1 MEKTLRVGFASV
13 EDAANERS
21 WSGTPAHILKMLRE
35 TPGVQV
41 ELISPL
47 GQKLKWIYGP
57 RKWMA
62 QRRGEHFNWKR
73 EAWSL
78 RHFAAV
84 IERRFRARSLD
95 VVFSTSSIPCTQLRP
110 EIPVVFWTDAT
121 IHGMKSYYRE
131 NLSAHSER
139 ASRLQ
144 EETAIKKARFACYAS
159 NWAAGEARKLTNP
172 ERVKVLPL
180 GPNLA
185 VKHSAEDVSEWIRE
199 RTQRVTRRCT
209 LLLVGVEWERKGVDI
224 AVETARHLNDA
235 GIEATLKIVG
245 CTPPAG
251 RARLYPFVEVLG
263 RINKNAPDGY
273 RRLVE
278 LYRTADV
285 FVLPS
290 RAEAFGVA
298 VAEAAAFGLPALVCR
313 TGGLTETVRDGES
326 GFLLPLEDDG
336 SQFAECAR
344 KIVLDYERFA
354 RNAYADYETRMNWRT
369 SVDGLTEL
377 LREAAVQRFKS
388 DEVKMREEVS
398 R

>member
-13 EDAANERS
+13 EDAANVRS
-21 WSGTPAHILKMLRE
+21 WSGIPAHILEMLRE
-35 TPGVQV
+35 TPHVEV

-47 GQKLKWIYGP
+47 GQRLKWIYGP

-62 QRRGEHFNWKR
+62 QRAGEHFDWKR

-78 RHFAAV
+78 RHFAAE
-84 IERRFRARSLD
+84 IERQFQARSLD
-95 VVFSTSSIPCTQLRP
+95 VVFSTSSIPCTRLKP

-121 IHGMKSYYRE
+121 FHTMKNYYRK
-131 NLSAHSER
+131 NHSAHSEQ

-159 NWAAGEARKLTNP
+159 NWSAAEARNLTSP

-180 GPNLA
+180 GPNLP
-185 VKHSAEDVSEWIRE
+185 VEHSAADTGVWIRE
-199 RTQRVTRRCT
+199 RARRVTRRCT

-224 AVETARHLNDA
+224 AVEMARHMNDA

-251 RARLYPFVEVLG
+251 RAKLYSFVDVLG
-263 RINKNAPDGY
+263 RINKNEPDGY

-278 LYRTADV
+278 LYRTADI

-290 RAEAFGVA
+290 RAEAFGVV

-326 GFLLPLEDDG
+326 GFLLSLEDDG
-336 SQFAECAR
+336 TAFAECAR
-344 KIVLDYERFA
+344 KILQDYERFA
-354 RNAYADYETRMNWRT
+354 RNAYAEYATRMNWRT
-369 SVDGLTEL
+369 SVDGLVDL
-377 LREAAVQRFKS
+377 LRKAAGKKFAGEEA
-388 DEVKMREEVS
+388 KMNEEV
-398 R
+398 RR